1 MMSFDILLFNGGL
14 LPTAIPSRKV
24 GGVQHYKIRKFID
37 LNSLLGNNWHFRGL
51 NTNGDYDYVIL
62 ETVEFYIRKS
72 RPISE
77 YIPGPASSVVDS
89 TVHGPCHFSTDTGY
103 TLTFTFIIGYG
114 TPATFGKDKTV
125 FYSV

>member
-1 MMSFDILLFNGGL
+1 MEVCYQQLYHLE
-14 LPTAIPSRKV
+14 
-24 GGVQHYKIRKFID
+24 VQRYKIRKFID

-51 NTNGDYDYVIL
+51 NSNGDYGYVIL
-62 ETVEFYIRKS
+62 ETIEFYIQKS

-77 YIPGPASSVVDS
+77 YIPGPPSSVV
-89 TVHGPCHFSTDTGY
+89 GPCHVSTDTGY